1 MWLQKNERKTLAF
14 YYQNFLAG
22 MSSFP
27 CKEPMDERVDRRLRD
42 HGLIVTDI
50 VNGPHAHMRVS
61 LTPEGIRLGQIY
73 NSWWLRSNLW
83 YAEYIKNHWIWI
95 IVSFLAGILGGVLVN
110 WLSLLPKLLRCFVL
124 FLMKIW

>member
-1 MWLQKNERKTLAF
+1 MSLQKNERKTLVF

-42 HGLIVTDI
+42 RGLIVTDI

-61 LTPEGIRLGQIY
+61 LTREGIRLGEIY

-83 YAEYIKNHWIWI
+83 YAEYIKNHWIYLI
-95 IVSFLAGILGGVLVN
+95 GSFIAGIVATLITQ
-110 WLSLLPKLLRCFVL
+110 WLSKAI
-124 FLMKIW
+124 M